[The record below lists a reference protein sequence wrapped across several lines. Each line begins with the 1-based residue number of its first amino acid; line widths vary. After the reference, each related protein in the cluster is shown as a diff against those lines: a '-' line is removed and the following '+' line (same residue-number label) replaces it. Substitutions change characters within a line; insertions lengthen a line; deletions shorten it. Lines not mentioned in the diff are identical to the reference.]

1 MYKKPTSTK
10 YEDKLAFLLDRY
22 DKNLKFKRNPEIWL
36 SSCIWYT
43 PDFIIGKSLVVE
55 VDGGIHSE
63 FYRKTPDRIRQ
74 RALENIGFKVIRINN
89 DDITKFPKNTV
100 DKIRECFFAV
110 SEENETKYNML
121 KDSKQSSFIY
131 PIKNRTFQDN
141 SQDNKEIDTRQ
152 LALEFHLKFIKDK
165 ENEEEV
171 WNANFFKEHLSFN
184 DKKIVENSCAMER
197 FMLQL
202 MGLNLKKR
210 KESHDESFIDFLD
223 YSEIFNKSI
232 RVLDSMFNSN
242 IFGLYLKN
250 AFNIT
255 APNFIKNL
263 VFNGGPKINP
273 GVVSIK
279 DKDKLEKTIIDF
291 NQSFN
296 KMDIFVDRH
305 DVIIECIEEI
315 KKIKRIDNNKKSHNE
330 YDKTL
335 KNTIETFAWIE
346 ETS

>member
-1 MYKKPTSTK
+1 
-10 YEDKLAFLLDRY
+10 
-22 DKNLKFKRNPEIWL
+22 
-36 SSCIWYT
+36 
-43 PDFIIGKSLVVE
+43 
-55 VDGGIHSE
+55 
-63 FYRKTPDRIRQ
+63 
-74 RALENIGFKVIRINN
+74 
-89 DDITKFPKNTV
+89 
-100 DKIRECFFAV
+100 
-110 SEENETKYNML
+110 
-121 KDSKQSSFIY
+121 
-131 PIKNRTFQDN
+131 
-141 SQDNKEIDTRQ
+141 
-152 LALEFHLKFIKDK
+152 
-165 ENEEEV
+165 
-171 WNANFFKEHLSFN
+171 
-184 DKKIVENSCAMER
+184 
-197 FMLQL
+197 
-202 MGLNLKKR
+202 
-210 KESHDESFIDFLD
+210 
-223 YSEIFNKSI
+223 
-232 RVLDSMFNSN
+232 MFNSN

-315 KKIKRIDNNKKSHNE
+315 KKIKRIDNNKKSQNK